1 MSLYFPGAE
10 LFFRVKGLG
19 YLEWDFR
26 DTDGEEARPRE
37 TETGDIARPPP
48 SVGRS
53 RRAPSR
59 GGVPAP
65 NKGLGFRSLGG
76 VHHFLTRNP

>member
-1 MSLYFPGAE
+1 
-10 LFFRVKGLG
+10 LG

-26 DTDGEEARPRE
+26 DTEGEEARPRE

-53 RRAPSR
+53 RRAPSC
-59 GGVPAP
+59 GEVPAP
-65 NKGLGFRSLGG
+65 GRMVYVRLPGKGNSNSHGARP
-76 VHHFLTRNP
+76 VY